1 MDIYN
6 TTLNTVEGTA
16 DADNIENYV
25 SFGYVYGREG
35 NDTIFTAGF
44 LNYADGGAGDDR
56 MVNLLPAFFSG
67 GDGNDFIINSS
78 SMGLF
83 SGGAGNDSI
92 VSLSENA
99 SSVYLS
105 GEGGSDIVG
114 NAGSGMATLSG
125 GIMDFSYDI
134 LISGNGI
141 DIFDVTP
148 YCGVDEIQ
156 DYKPQDVVYIHGSI
170 AEWTGQVV
178 DTHVLFSSVY
188 GDVVIVEN
196 GALTGVN
203 LFTSDE
209 SQAAFEQ
216 LVANYKTA
224 LGISTSSYDMA
235 SDETWSNANEFFG
248 TAQVDNIFVSRTDG
262 NDLVFDTDGA
272 DTVHLYDA
280 TLSDIVSTSVSD
292 NAIAI
297 EFNTGEVAMV
307 SAAQNTSP
315 TFKFASG
322 QSYVYNRESSSWRE
336 A

>member
-6 TTLNTVEGTA
+6 TTLNTVEGSAEA
-16 DADNIENYV
+16 DYIENYV
-25 SFGYVYGREG
+25 SSGYVYGYGG

-56 MVNLLPAFFSG
+56 MVNLSPAFFFG
-67 GDGNDFIINSS
+67 GEDNDIIINTSS
-78 SMGLF
+78 IGLF
-83 SGGAGNDSI
+83 FGGAGNDSI

-105 GEGGSDIVG
+105 GEGGSDVVG

-125 GIMDFSYDI
+125 GIMDLSYDI
-134 LISGNGI
+134 LVSGNGI
-141 DIFDVTP
+141 DVFDVTP

-156 DYKPQDVVYIHGSI
+156 DYKPQDVIYIHGSI
-170 AEWTGQVV
+170 AEWTGQVI
-178 DTHVLFSSVY
+178 DTHVMFSSIY

-203 LFTSDE
+203 VFTSNE

-216 LVANYKTA
+216 LIANYKTA

-248 TAQVDNIFVSRTDG
+248 TAQADNIFVSRFDG
-262 NDLVFDTDGA
+262 NDVVFDTDGA
-272 DTVHLYDA
+272 DTIHLYDTA
-280 TLSDIVSTSVSD
+280 LSDIVATSVSD

-307 SAAQNTSP
+307 SAADNTSP

-322 QSYVYNRESSSWRE
+322 QSYVYNRETSSWRE